1 MTVRLK
7 SLWRLLTIGAY
18 LTFGWIVGLYWLV
31 SGVVRAIWR
40 WRRARRGLAPTIS
53 CPWCHATVSQY
64 GAFSCPSCHQKTLG
78 WAWECSTCG
87 QQAGF
92 IDCPECHL
100 SIKSPL
106 LR

>member
-40 WRRARRGLAPTIS
+40 WRRARRGLAQ
-53 CPWCHATVSQY
+53 CVHVN
-64 GAFSCPSCHQKTLG
+64 
-78 WAWECSTCG
+78 
-87 QQAGF
+87 
-92 IDCPECHL
+92 
-100 SIKSPL
+100 
-106 LR
+106 